1 MKTTSTLNPIEK
13 LSQLSSQR
21 TARMHGAVCLL
32 LGEMERAGVKPDER
46 LSVCVD
52 GWTLSYHYIRSK
64 ESTDA
69 AIRAATEEATREATE
84 EATDSVT
91 YLRRCDEYRHY
102 CGAVGRRM
110 LAVLAQDPIIC
121 PTCCEIVERLAENAR
136 EEGTDH
142 V

>member
-21 TARMHGAVCLL
+21 TARMHGAVCML

-69 AIRAATEEATREATE
+69 ATRAATEEATFAATYA
-84 EATDSVT
+84 ATDSVT
-91 YLRRCDEYRHY
+91 YLRRCGEYRH
-102 CGAVGRRM
+102 CGAGGRRM

>member
-21 TARMHGAVCLL
+21 TARMHGAVCML

-46 LSVCVD
+46 LSVCAD

-69 AIRAATEEATREATE
+69 A
-84 EATDSVT
+84 TDSVT
-91 YLRRCDEYRHY
+91 YLRRCGEYRH
-102 CGAVGRRM
+102 CGAGGRRM